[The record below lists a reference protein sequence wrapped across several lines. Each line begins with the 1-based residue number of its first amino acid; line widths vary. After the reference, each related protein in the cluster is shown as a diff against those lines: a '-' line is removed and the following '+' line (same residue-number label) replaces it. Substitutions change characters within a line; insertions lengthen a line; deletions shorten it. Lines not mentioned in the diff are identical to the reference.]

1 MPDDKQKATQA
12 FLEAW
17 GPEFQ
22 KSVEMFVGLAVKIEP
37 IEENAAGKAFDS
49 GNSMLWQGQV
59 FERDGVGTV
68 WIGTPLET
76 CTALTEGG
84 ADDDAGREA
93 LYRELLRQSFEG
105 AAHILS
111 TGRTPRLVCKEAIED
126 RSPTIADLGCV
137 EPAWLVK
144 PGGERS
150 PILVALQPAFSALIR
165 EDQALAERPPEE
177 SRPAEDSKSSMRLD
191 QMVDLELP
199 ISVVL
204 GRAKLPIR
212 EVLKLTAGSLVELD
226 RGVGDPVEIVIH
238 NLVVARGEVVSIAGN
253 YGVKIREVI
262 SRKDRVALHPSRAVS
277 TRVSYQPTV
286 N

>member
-17 GPEFQ
+17 GPEFE
-22 KSVEMFVGLAVKIEP
+22 KSVEMFVGAAVKIEA
-37 IEENAAGKAFDS
+37 IQENAAGKAFDS

-76 CTALTEGG
+76 CTALTESA
-84 ADDDAGREA
+84 ADDAAGRET

-126 RSPTIADLGCV
+126 RSPTVADLGCV

-150 PILVALQPAFSALIR
+150 PILVALQPAFAALIR
-165 EDQALAERPPEE
+165 EEQAVVE
-177 SRPAEDSKSSMRLD
+177 RPAEEPKPSTRFD

-262 SRKDRVALHPSRAVS
+262 SRKDRVALHPSRATS